1 MDGFEGLYNRV
12 PWRVFESYREEI
24 TRIGT
29 GYDQDFER
37 L

>member
-1 MDGFEGLYNRV
+1 MDGFEGLYNKV

-29 GYDQDFER
+29 G
-37 L
+37 